1 MKWNN
6 TFLKNGLS
14 GALLLL
20 CAACFDK
27 QDFDF
32 DKLRFDDLNPTFHL
46 PLLSDTLFVTDAL
59 KGDNIQFIDGQAC
72 FVYDV
77 ADVAT
82 PDASSLFVMP
92 AQRLSFEL
100 AIPVGS
106 GTTTGGGFQVP
117 AFERSGFEVNTLAF
131 DSDAEPASITF
142 AGGSL
147 KLTTTTFA
155 GGGTLTLTM
164 PALTKANIPLTATLN
179 VGTGAPK
186 TISLEDY
193 TLAVP
198 PDKKVEVEYVYKTS
212 GFTVPSTISD
222 IELDLLAEVT
232 ALTISRAQG
241 YLGKHTEYA
250 SFDVTIGDF
259 DKLSG
264 DWALKEA
271 FIALD
276 VENSLVLPM
285 RAVIDTIRSYTWL
298 DAPPAV
304 VRRKVDSI
312 DVKAPTV
319 LGATEHTAAT
329 LTIPGDVVNVLP
341 KKLEAVL
348 RFVTNPEGRRE
359 PPNII
364 SSDSEI
370 AASTKIIVPLKIKDI
385 NLTLTDT
392 SNFDVSDVSFQNLGL
407 LFNIQNRLPIGVALQ
422 CRLLHKDT
430 GEDLGELF
438 ESPVRIPAGNT
449 SPVGDDESEVTS
461 PATYRQFVAV
471 ASGMEERLKQTGR
484 IVVQFTVFSQAERY
498 VRITDKDNVQLKI
511 GVSAS
516 INVEDIRK

>member
-1 MKWNN
+1 MP
-6 TFLKNGLS
+6 
-14 GALLLL
+14 
-20 CAACFDK
+20 DK
-27 QDFDF
+27 
-32 DKLRFDDLNPTFHL
+32 
-46 PLLSDTLFVTDAL
+46 
-59 KGDNIQFIDGQAC
+59 
-72 FVYDV
+72 
-77 ADVAT
+77 
-82 PDASSLFVMP
+82 
-92 AQRLSFEL
+92 RLSFEL

-106 GTTTGGGFQVP
+106 GTITGGGFRVP
-117 AFERSGFEVNTLAF
+117 AFERYGSEVNTLAF
-131 DSDAEPASITF
+131 ASDAEPASITF
-142 AGGSL
+142 DGGLL

-155 GGGTLTLTM
+155 GGGSLTLTM
-164 PALTKANIPLTATLN
+164 PALTKANVPFTTTLN
-179 VGTGAPK
+179 VGTGRST

-198 PDKKVEVEYVYKTS
+198 PDKKIEVEYVYKTN

-222 IELDLLAEVT
+222 IELDLLAEIT
-232 ALTISRAQG
+232 SLSISRAQG
-241 YLGKHTEYA
+241 YLGTHTEYA

-259 DKLSG
+259 DKLRG

-276 VENSLVLPM
+276 VDNSLALPM
-285 RAVIDTIRSYTWL
+285 RAVIDTIRSYTRL

-304 VRRKVDSI
+304 VRRQVDSI
-312 DVKAPTV
+312 DVKAPAV

-364 SSDSEI
+364 SSESAI

-392 SNFDVSDVSFQNLGL
+392 SDFDVSDVSFRNLGL
-407 LFNIQNRLPIGVALQ
+407 LFNIQNSLPIGVALQ
-422 CRLLHKDT
+422 CRLLHKST
-430 GEDLGELF
+430 GEDLGQLF
-438 ESPVRIPAGNT
+438 ESPIRIPAGNT

-471 ASGMEERLKQTGR
+471 ASGMETSLKQTGR
-484 IVVQFTVFSQAERY
+484 IVVQFTVFSESERY
-498 VRITDKDNVQLKI
+498 VRITDRDNVQLKI

-516 INVEDIRK
+516 INMEEIVK